1 VLLLFVSILIFF
13 CKASDPYKEACSLL
27 EQLTDKTV
35 PVPEVTMTRAIALL
49 DTIKGTNPDAALL
62 LAQLHDSDFFQSQRA
77 DGSAAVQLY
86 ESAYNVGVAQ
96 GSGFDAAE
104 SLYLAYK
111 EGKIVERD
119 MKKAK
124 EWERKMKYA
133 TGYRSSEA
141 SSLSDDSSYYP
152 TKTVQNKSKES
163 PAIAPDAAKGG
174 VSSSAAPEKRAAK
187 IRTSEAPST
196 SKASEKEAAKGEA
209 SVTPAGRKRTS
220 GSSLQPSG
228 PEKQKKLKEA
238 FAVAPAVGVPSA
250 PLKAKKV
257 GSPLKQTRAKR
268 VLHRPKW
275 SVGQELEAE
284 MLDPANKFSNYRD
297 TIHPVIVKELIGAD
311 QYKCKLKGKRV

>member
-1 VLLLFVSILIFF
+1 
-13 CKASDPYKEACSLL
+13 
-27 EQLTDKTV
+27 
-35 PVPEVTMTRAIALL
+35 MTRAIALL

-86 ESAYNVGVAQ
+86 ESAFNVGVAQ
-96 GSGFDAAE
+96 GSGFDAAMC
-104 SLYLAYK
+104 LYLAYK

-119 MKKAK
+119 LKKAK
-124 EWERKMKYA
+124 EWKQKMDHA
-133 TGYRSSEA
+133 EDFRPESGSP
-141 SSLSDDSSYYP
+141 SDDSSYSP